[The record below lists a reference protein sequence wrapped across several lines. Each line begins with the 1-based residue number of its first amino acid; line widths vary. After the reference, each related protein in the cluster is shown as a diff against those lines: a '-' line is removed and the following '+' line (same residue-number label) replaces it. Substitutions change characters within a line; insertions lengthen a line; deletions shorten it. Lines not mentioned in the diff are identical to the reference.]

1 VRYFVGLV
9 CVTEAWCL
17 AMHRDVERG
26 LGVLGPM
33 LHVFIGG
40 FELPVL
46 TTLARAGGQFGDLV
60 AQGVTPV
67 PLFLL
72 AAAILYGIWAPFA
85 ASRAVTAPDR

>member
-1 VRYFVGLV
+1 
-9 CVTEAWCL
+9 
-17 AMHRDVERG
+17 
-26 LGVLGPM
+26 
-33 LHVFIGG
+33 
-40 FELPVL
+40 VL